1 MSDSAQP
8 HRWQPTRLPCPWD
21 SHALKSSSFHFLQFR
36 DISQLPWSPSVW
48 TFWASVLPS
57 QSPPSL
63 HPSTSACVYLL
74 LIKLAEI
81 RLFSCLFVV
90 INILTKN
97 TSITIATGS
106 NGKHF
111 QKKAIQW
118 HEDVKPRMLLN
129 VFSCCGNAGTRGLK
143 LHREKLCYSWWFPF
157 VHESFAVYG
166 LLFYLLCLLLIE
178 INSSLI
184 SPLHLEKG
192 IDSAVC
198 PLLWRTKISIWGRS
212 ILGTELS

>member
-1 MSDSAQP
+1 MRP
-8 HRWQPTRLPCPWD
+8 HRRQPTRLPRPWD
-21 SHALKSSSFHFLQFR
+21 SHALKSNSFHFLQCR
-36 DISQLPWSPSVW
+36 EISQLPWSPSLW

-63 HPSTSACVYLL
+63 HPSTSACIYLL

-106 NGKHF
+106 NRKHF
-111 QKKAIQW
+111 QEKSIQW

-143 LHREKLCYSWWFPF
+143 LHREKLSVIAGGFHLYTNPSLSMVF
-157 VHESFAVYG
+157 
-166 LLFYLLCLLLIE
+166 
-178 INSSLI
+178 SSI
-184 SPLHLEKG
+184 CS
-192 IDSAVC
+192 VC
-198 PLLWRTKISIWGRS
+198 FDRNQ
-212 ILGTELS
+212 